1 MFMTALTVYAG
12 SRALA
17 HIRQNGLQAADIKL
31 VVGASGGPKWFVLSG
46 LDQYLIA
53 EFFNGAT
60 QDMDFLGSSVGSWRM
75 ACYAVGDAAAI
86 RALEDAYKNHCYSA
100 KPDAAEISA
109 AARNIL
115 DAMLSPEQCRN
126 IAHNQKRRLHIVIAR
141 TRKLFNNPARFIQI
155 ATLAS
160 AAFMNVFHRKALHG
174 FYARTIATS
183 DKKHLP
189 YVKSEKIESVQL
201 TADNVKPA
209 LLASGAIPFVL
220 EPVILPGGKPRLHY
234 DGGVIDYHF
243 SGPFPLKEGLVLYPH
258 FFPKV
263 IPGWFDKNLPWRR
276 MQAKHYE
283 NVVMLTPS
291 KEFIA
296 SLPFGKIPDR
306 TDFSTMPD
314 AERIAYWTT
323 AINAGKQMAQE
334 LDAALKFDGC
344 RSLVRPIEE
353 MMK

>member
-1 MFMTALTVYAG
+1 MAALTVYAG
-12 SRALA
+12 QQALA
-17 HIRQNGLQAADIKL
+17 HIRQHGLQAADIKL
-31 VVGASGGPKWFVLSG
+31 VVGASGGPKWFVLSA
-46 LDQYLIA
+46 LDQFLISD
-53 EFFNGAT
+53 FLQTAT

-75 ACYAVGDAAAI
+75 ACYAAGDAGAI
-86 RALEDAYKNHCYSA
+86 RALEYAYLNHCYSE

-109 AARNIL
+109 AARYIL
-115 DAMLSPEQCRN
+115 DGMLSAEQCHN
-126 IAHNQKRRLHIVIAR
+126 IAGNKKRRLHIVIAR
-141 TRKLFNNPARFIQI
+141 TRKLFNHPARIIQI

-160 AAFMNVFHRKALHG
+160 AAFMNLFHRKALQG
-174 FYARTIATS
+174 FYARTVATS

-201 TADNVKPA
+201 NADNVKPA

-220 EPVILPGGKPRLHY
+220 EPVKLPGGKPRLHY

-243 SGPFPLKEGLVLYPH
+243 SGPFPVKDGLVLYPH

-263 IPGWFDKNLPWRR
+263 IPGWFDKSLPWRR
-276 MQAKHYE
+276 VQAKHYD

-296 SLPFGKIPDR
+296 ALPFGKIPDR
-306 TDFSTMPD
+306 TDFSTLPD
-314 AERIAYWTT
+314 AERIAYWTS
-323 AINAGKQMAQE
+323 AINAGKQMADE
-334 LDAALKFDGC
+334 LAAALKQDGC

>member
-1 MFMTALTVYAG
+1 MAALTVYAG
-12 SRALA
+12 QRALA
-17 HIRQNGLQAADIKL
+17 YIRQHGLQAADIKL
-31 VVGASGGPKWFVLSG
+31 VVGASGGPKWFVLSA
-46 LDQYLIA
+46 LDQFLIA
-53 EFFNGAT
+53 DFLCDTKQE
-60 QDMDFLGSSVGSWRM
+60 MDFLGSSVGSWRM
-75 ACYAVGDAAAI
+75 ACYAAGDAGAI
-86 RALEDAYKNHCYSA
+86 RALENAYLNHCYSA

-109 AARNIL
+109 AARFIL
-115 DAMLSPEQCRN
+115 DGMLSAEQCQN
-126 IAHNQKRRLHIVIAR
+126 IAANKKRRLHIVIAR
-141 TRKLFNNPARFIQI
+141 TRKLFNHPARVIQI

-160 AAFMNVFHRKALHG
+160 AAFMNLFHRKALQG
-174 FYARTIATS
+174 FYARTVATS
-183 DKKHLP
+183 EKKYLP

-201 TADNVKPA
+201 NADNVKPA

-220 EPVILPGGKPRLHY
+220 EPVTLPGGKPRLHY

-243 SGPFPLKEGLVLYPH
+243 SGPFPVKDGLVLYPH

-263 IPGWFDKNLPWRR
+263 IPGWFDKSLPWRR
-276 MQAKHYE
+276 VQAKHYD

-334 LDAALKFDGC
+334 LDAALQFDGC